1 MALQNPRL
9 FGYEVE
15 ASLADVENSSLALR
29 RLNLPA
35 FDLEVIRG
43 AANAG
48 MIRNDWYSFSRLK
61 VPLVKTLARFRE
73 ESASYAGFI
82 NERAGTDGILFGN
95 LDINGSLNGKAIRY
109 TYLQYPNAPNTSG
122 ATVGIADI
130 STSRVSAWS
139 SSVPE
144 NLMTVESPISYGAQV
159 ATNATGGEVEFG
171 NRVNALASGN
181 SQATGYRLQTTL
193 TPLKKEFNSETPT
206 HKIRLRVGAPGDPN
220 GEYVWAYAMKG
231 IPYVLKG
238 FFRNLDAEVKINLK
252 DNKSVS
258 WKIVE
263 VANSNSFTNYA
274 DRGTTT
280 STVQY
285 RSVVDRARFIQ
296 IYYDPDYITSIKIN
310 SANISKLPSVQLA
323 AANSL
328 NFSSNNIKVFPN
340 FAFIAPSLTTL
351 SMSNNPLSN
360 TEIAVEEFLGP
371 EILDKIPNTVT
382 TLDLGGCFWGSIRGG
397 DVSGHGVIAG
407 KNIIAHKLPNLVNL
421 YLGGSGPYFY
431 DDDKG
436 AATVP
441 QVPINIKNCEVWNN
455 SFTTFGGN
463 TNTQVHNP
471 ASPNSTYPKGA
482 YLLYEA
488 PNLERFRVTNNRNLG
503 GTFSITSTV
512 IQEINISGTS
522 IVLPNASNKSQLTNV
537 QATHTPAFSLFQTC
551 FDKDGNPTTDANA
564 KVRASGYKL
573 AGCDALSTL
582 NLFGADLSND
592 RFPIFNNAS
601 LTSLNLTYTSI
612 KGGSETGNETHVI
625 PDNTFSLSTNLQ
637 DISIVS
643 DRLLK
648 SSIANGAFSNLAS
661 LSSLYYYS
669 YGRTSGNLPDF
680 SGCTALYTLNMEKND
695 FTGGVPMFGSNLN
708 LHTIRLNNNRLSGA
722 IPSFSGLTKLT
733 YIYLY
738 NNQLTSMAAPGLLGS
753 LYRLE
758 AHNNQI
764 SGPIPDFTGC
774 TNLYYLILFNN
785 QFSSYTPLSFA
796 SLRRIKYIDLAN
808 NNLSQQ
814 SIGAIITDLVTNLMT
829 YGSGRS
835 VTINLRGNATPSED
849 ALEDIDVLKDAG
861 WSVTFS

>member
-43 AANAG
+43 SAEAG

-61 VPLVKTLARFRE
+61 VPLIKTLARYNE

-82 NERAGTDGILFGN
+82 NERAGTDSILFGN

-109 TYLQYPNAPNTSG
+109 TYVQYPNAPNTSG

-171 NRVNALASGN
+171 NRANALAFGTN

-206 HKIRLRVGAPGDPN
+206 HKIRLKVG

-231 IPYVLKG
+231 IPYVIKG
-238 FFRNLDAEVKINLK
+238 FFRNLDAEVKINFK
-252 DNKSVS
+252 DNKNVS
-258 WKIVE
+258 WKVVE

-274 DRGTTT
+274 DRGSST
-280 STVQY
+280 SSIQY
-285 RSVVDRARFIQ
+285 RSAVSRERFVQ

-310 SANISKLPSVQLA
+310 SGNISKLPSVQLA

-328 NFSSNNIKVFPN
+328 NFASNDLKNFPN

-351 SMSNNPLSN
+351 TVGGNPLYKSE
-360 TEIAVEEFLGP
+360 TAVERFLGP

-382 TLDLGGCFWGSIRGG
+382 SLSLNSSFYGSIRGG
-397 DVSGHGVIAG
+397 NISGHGVIDG

-421 YLGGSGPYFY
+421 YLSGGGPYFHK
-431 DDDKG
+431 DDKG
-436 AATVP
+436 DATVP
-441 QVPINIKNCEVWNN
+441 QVPYNIKNCEVWNN
-455 SFTTFGGN
+455 SFTTFGGT
-463 TNTQVHNP
+463 TNTHVYDAGNYN
-471 ASPNSTYPKGA
+471 ATYPKGA
-482 YLLYEA
+482 YLLYKA
-488 PNLERFRVTNNRNLG
+488 PFLEYFRVTNNSGLG
-503 GTFSITSTV
+503 GTFSIESNV
-512 IQEINISGTS
+512 IKEINISNTS
-522 IVLPNASNKSQLTNV
+522 IVLPAAQNKPQLTNV
-537 QATHTPAFSLFQTC
+537 QATYVPAFSMFTQC
-551 FDKDGNPTTDANA
+551 FDNQNPPQATTNANA
-564 KVRASGYKL
+564 KNSASGYKL
-573 AGCDALSTL
+573 AGCDALTTL
-582 NLFGADLSND
+582 NLYGATLKND
-592 RFPIFNNAS
+592 RFPVFSNAS
-601 LTSLNLTYTSI
+601 LSSLNLAYTGI
-612 KGGSETGNETHVI
+612 KGGSETGDETHVI
-625 PDNTFSLSTNLQ
+625 PENTFSLSTSLK
-637 DISIVS
+637 DITIIS
-643 DRLLK
+643 DLLLK
-648 SSIANGAFSNLAS
+648 SSISDGAFSNL
-661 LSSLYYYS
+661 SSLRNLHYYS
-669 YGRTSGNLPDF
+669 YGRTTGNLPDF
-680 SGCTALYTLNMEKND
+680 SGCTALYNLNMEKND
-695 FTGGVPMFGSNLN
+695 FTGTVPMFGSNLS
-708 LHTIRLNNNRLSGA
+708 LYTIRLNNNRLSGA
-722 IPSFSGLTKLT
+722 IPSFSGLGSLT

-738 NNQLTSMAAPGLLGS
+738 NNQLTSMGTFAGLGS
-753 LYRLE
+753 LYRFE

-764 SGPIPDFTGC
+764 SGVIPDFTGC
-774 TNLYYLILFNN
+774 PNLYYLILFNN
-785 QFSSYTPLSFA
+785 QFSSYTPTSFA
-796 SLRRIKYIDLAN
+796 SLRKIKYIDLAN

-814 SIGAIITDLVTNLMT
+814 SIGAIITDLITNLST

-835 VTINLRGNATPSED
+835 ITINLRGNATPSEE
-849 ALEDIDVLKDAG
+849 ALENIDILKDAG